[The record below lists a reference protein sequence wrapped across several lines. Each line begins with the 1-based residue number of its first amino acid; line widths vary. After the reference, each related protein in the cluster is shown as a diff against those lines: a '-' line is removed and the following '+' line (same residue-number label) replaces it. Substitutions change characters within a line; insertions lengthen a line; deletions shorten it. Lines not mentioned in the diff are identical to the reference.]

1 MYTSFYRL
9 NRKPFDI
16 SSDPSFMWFGEKHK
30 EALAILRYGIMNNKG
45 FLLLT
50 GDVGTGK
57 TTLINALLKK
67 LSRNVICIT
76 VSDPNLETLDF
87 INYIAS
93 CFGMKQEFSS
103 KGRFLI
109 EFRKFLL
116 KSHQEGKKVLMIID
130 EAQLLTDDLLE
141 QIRLLSNI
149 DMAETKLLN
158 IFFVGQNEFN
168 DILLKTNNRAVRQ
181 RITLNYNIDPFTP
194 DETGTYIQHR
204 LKIAGA
210 AKNIFTSKAVQKIH
224 LYSGGFPRRINIIC
238 DHCLLSGYVNDKQ
251 IIDESIVTECARELE
266 IPKEVKKRELNSFKE
281 NRQSPETTVPKE
293 PVKKNTAR
301 KVLFACFLS
310 AILILTGLG
319 LYQPRFYKESIQKA
333 DRYYSQLEKEI
344 LDVFDNN
351 GSSVQAENHQK
362 SVKKQIRPVKQNT
375 DIETDPHGN
384 SPEAKPADGERDFS
398 LKNDQMSG
406 PEPESLKPHYMTLTQ
421 GKAEQVDFSKEDT
434 ENHRKEDAE
443 PEKEIPPL
451 KKKKL
456 VLRFK
461 YDSNEFSEKGEKE
474 INEFANT
481 LLHYPDLTII
491 VTGYTDSVGYQKYN
505 VKLSEFRAN
514 IVKSYLMGKGI
525 HGGRIHARGVGSD
538 NPVESNDTAWGRKM
552 NRRVEI
558 SVYQKD
564 Q

>member
-1 MYTSFYRL
+1 MYTSFYQL
-9 NRKPFDI
+9 NKKPFEI

-30 EALAILRYGIMNNKG
+30 EALATLRYGILNNKG

-67 LSRNVICIT
+67 LSRNVICIS

-93 CFGMKQEFSS
+93 CFGMKKEFSS
-103 KGRFLI
+103 KGQFLI

-116 KSHQEGKKVLMIID
+116 KSHQAGKKVLMIID

-168 DILLKTNNRAVRQ
+168 HILLKTNNRAVRQ

-194 DETGTYIQHR
+194 DETGTYIRHR

-210 AKNIFTSKAVQKIH
+210 VKDIFTSKAVQKIH

-238 DHCLLSGYVNDKQ
+238 DHCLLSGYVNDKR
-251 IIDESIVTECARELE
+251 IIDESIVTECSRELE
-266 IPKEVKKRELNSFKE
+266 IPQEVQKRDLNSFNE
-281 NRQSPETTVPKE
+281 VRQPPETNFQQK
-293 PVKKNTAR
+293 PVKNKTGM
-301 KVLFACFLS
+301 KVIFAVILS
-310 AILILTGLG
+310 AVLILTGLG
-319 LYQPRFYKESIQKA
+319 LYQPRLYDKGIQIT
-333 DRYYSQLEKEI
+333 DQYYSQLEKEI
-344 LDVFDNN
+344 LDFFDNN
-351 GSSVQAENHQK
+351 GPSVQAEQHQE
-362 SVKKQIRPVKQNT
+362 SVEKQIREIKHT
-375 DIETDPHGN
+375 ADPEIDTAG
-384 SPEAKPADGERDFS
+384 DFS
-398 LKNDQMSG
+398 ETEPSKGKRDLHADNYQIPGS
-406 PEPESLKPHYMTLTQ
+406 EPESLKPDYLTLNQ
-421 GKAEQVDFSKEDT
+421 VNDDKENDGKGAE
-434 ENHRKEDAE
+434 E
-443 PEKEIPPL
+443 PLKEISPL

-456 VLRFK
+456 ILRFK
-461 YDSNEFSEKGEKE
+461 NNSNEFSEKGEKE
-474 INEFANT
+474 INKFADK
-481 LLHYPDLTII
+481 LLQYPDLDII
-491 VTGYTDSVGYQKYN
+491 VTGYTDSAGYPKYN

-525 HGGRIHARGVGSD
+525 DGGRIHARGVGSE
-538 NPVESNDTAWGRKM
+538 NSVESNDTAWGRKM
-552 NRRVEI
+552 NRRVELN
-558 SVYQKD
+558 VYQNDK
-564 Q
+564 